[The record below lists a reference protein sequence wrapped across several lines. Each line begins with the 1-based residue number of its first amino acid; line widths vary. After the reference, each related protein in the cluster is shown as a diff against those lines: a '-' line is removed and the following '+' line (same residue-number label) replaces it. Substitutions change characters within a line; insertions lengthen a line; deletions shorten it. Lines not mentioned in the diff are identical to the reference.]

1 MRWAWPL
8 LALSLLA
15 AGCDNPPLPVS
26 CGTLPDQ
33 TACPVTGPDTCSD
46 ASCSALY
53 LCDSDGNWVYQG
65 PCEGYEGQGGG
76 GAGGAAGAGGSG
88 GQATCNPA
96 TSNPG
101 LSCPS
106 LQGGD
111 CDVGLIDSCIVD
123 NPCDYC
129 EGFLRC
135 ENGNWSDGYVAY
147 CNEDREVVIN
157 E

>member
-15 AGCDNPPLPVS
+15 AGCDSPPLPVS
-26 CGTLPDQ
+26 CGALPDR

-46 ASCSALY
+46 PSCSALY
-53 LCDSDGNWVYQG
+53 SCNDEGTWVFQAS
-65 PCEGYEGQGGG
+65 CEGYEGQGGQ
-76 GAGGAAGAGGSG
+76 AGGGGSG
-88 GQATCNPA
+88 GQVPCDLGPIH
-96 TSNPG
+96 SD

-111 CDVGLIDSCIVD
+111 CDAALINNCAVD
-123 NPCDYC
+123 LCLSGC

-135 ENGNWSDGYVAY
+135 ENGTWSEQYVAY
-147 CNEDREVVIN
+147 CTEDGELITD
-157 E
+157 